1 MKNNFFFKKKKKR
14 CDIRSLCT
22 VHPQL
27 PCVTSPLIPWLVR
40 LDALFLSITH
50 HLKAQ
55 REFAGKKTSQPF
67 LILLK
72 IGFHIS
78 TVLMNINVY
87 EIPQLEWRRCSC
99 WKQAKFLKRQSCC
112 STCAMLKGKSGTVRQ
127 TGATVTIL
135 LRLLL
140 AATTP
145 PPPHPSH
152 PCLLFGV
159 CPDCCSCQHFLQRC
173 ISRPC

>member
-1 MKNNFFFKKKKKR
+1 MWYPVTVH
-14 CDIRSLCT
+14 CASTASLCHISFNSLTGPVRRT
-22 VHPQL
+22 VSVHH
-27 PCVTSPLIPWLVR
+27 TSFKSTERICR
-40 LDALFLSITH
+40 
-50 HLKAQ
+50 
-55 REFAGKKTSQPF
+55 KKTSQPF
-67 LILLK
+67 LILIK

-87 EIPQLEWRRCSC
+87 EIPQLEWRRCSR

-145 PPPHPSH
+145 PPPPYPTPPHPSH